1 MADNPFHHDAAAFD
15 PIEVPTGV
23 DVNEAEAK
31 YADLFAEVIWDGVI
45 TAEKRDRLNTAA
57 TTFGLAETRVA
68 QIEQAL
74 TAAHTAIHQVGIV
87 EEAVGKVPVADDEDS
102 GARTMA
108 PLAQASDPRLAALQG
123 RIDVL
128 EGENAK
134 LEEQMEEQSTH
145 TGQLE
150 QLVGQLQHALE
161 STMDDLDKLGGKL
174 NNLGG
179 KLGEIETA
187 GTDSD
192 PDEDEEAPVS
202 TVQPLGAPQDV
213 VAVAVPRAETKASIA
228 ETKVAARP
236 VRSRRTFRASELPP
250 APAALQQEI
259 RLRPSRG
266 DPAEI
271 HRLVRREPRDPQL
284 LRALFDALQRADDV
298 DRRWCI
304 SNVLVFLGEAND
316 EERELYVAHGQTGLV
331 RPRRAINEDE
341 WRELLFHPDENLL
354 TGQIM
359 AEIAPA
365 VLLGHA
371 TAIRTSLAPDEF
383 DPAQRVDPTKST
395 LQAARCVSWASAI
408 LGMQPPTLYAAP
420 DYEGLAR
427 LVLDPKPASKIG
439 REGLMGRSTRE
450 LAFFAGSHLTWYRKE
465 HILAQTLRSM
475 RYLEDCFLA
484 ALMIGNPGLPMTSEI
499 KKRVEPIRQTIA
511 PLLDAP
517 AVERL
522 QGYFARFVE
531 QGGRTNLAEWVA
543 AVKRTAACTGLL
555 LANDLYAA
563 RDMLAIESAEGVQE
577 QVDELI
583 VFFTAGRCTLLRKR
597 IGLAIQVAEGGR
609 DE

>member
-15 PIEVPTGV
+15 PIEAPTGV

-31 YADLFAEVIWDGVI
+31 YAALFAEVIWDGVI
-45 TAEKRDRLNTAA
+45 TAEKRDRLKTAA
-57 TTFGLAETRVA
+57 TTFGLDDARVM

-74 TAAHTAIHQVGIV
+74 TAAHTTIHHVGIV
-87 EEAVGKVPVADDEDS
+87 EEAARKAPVSDAEEP
-102 GARTMA
+102 APQTMA

-128 EGENAK
+128 EGEK
-134 LEEQMEEQSTH
+134 VQLEEEKEELSTR

-161 STMDDLDKLGGKL
+161 STMDDLDKLGGR
-174 NNLGG
+174 
-179 KLGEIETA
+179 LGELETGA
-187 GTDSD
+187 SDSD
-192 PDEDEEAPVS
+192 PDEEDEGPVS
-202 TVQPLGAPQDV
+202 TVQPLGSPEEAPAV
-213 VAVAVPRAETKASIA
+213 VAVAVPRPDA
-228 ETKVAARP
+228 KVSDAAANLGGGP
-236 VRSRRTFRASELPP
+236 VRSRRTFRVSELPP
-250 APAALQQEI
+250 APAELQQEI

-284 LRALFDALQRADDV
+284 LRALFDALQRADDL

-304 SNVLVFLGEAND
+304 SHVLVFLGEAND
-316 EERELYVAHGQTGLV
+316 EERELYVTHGQSGLV

-341 WRELLFHPDENLL
+341 WRELLFHPDESLL

-371 TAIRTSLAPDEF
+371 TAIRASLSPDEF
-383 DPAQRVDPTKST
+383 DPAQRVDPSKST
-395 LQAARCVSWASAI
+395 LQAVRCVSWASAI
-408 LGMQPPTLYAAP
+408 LGLQPPTLYAAP

-427 LVLDPKPASKIG
+427 VVLDPKPASKIG

-499 KKRVEPIRQTIA
+499 KKRVEPIRKTIA
-511 PLLDAP
+511 PLLDES
-517 AVERL
+517 AVQRL

-531 QGGRTNLAEWVA
+531 QGGRTNLAEWVT
-543 AVKRTAACTGLL
+543 AVKRTAASTGLL

-563 RDMLAIESAEGVQE
+563 RDMLAIESPEGIEE

-583 VFFTAGRCTLLRKR
+583 VFFTAGRCSLLRKR

>member
-1 MADNPFHHDAAAFD
+1 MADNPFHHDAAAFE

-23 DVNEAEAK
+23 NVDEAEAK

-45 TAEKRDRLNTAA
+45 TAEKRDRFKTAA
-57 TTFGLAETRVA
+57 TTFGLDEARVT

-74 TAAHTAIHQVGIV
+74 TAAHTTIHHVGIV
-87 EEAVGKVPVADDEDS
+87 EEASRKASVSYEEEPAPQ
-102 GARTMA
+102 TMA
-108 PLAQASDPRLAALQG
+108 PLAQASDPRLAVLQG

-128 EGENAK
+128 EDENAK
-134 LEEQMEEQSTH
+134 LEEEKEEQSTRI
-145 TGQLE
+145 GELE

-161 STMDDLDKLGGKL
+161 STMVDLDKLGA
-174 NNLGG
+174 
-179 KLGEIETA
+179 KLGELEA
-187 GTDSD
+187 AASDSD
-192 PDEDEEAPVS
+192 PDEDDEGPVS
-202 TVQPLGAPQDV
+202 TVQPLASSEEVPAV
-213 VAVAVPRAETKASIA
+213 VAVAVPRPDTKVGDAETKSFAG
-228 ETKVAARP
+228 P

-250 APAALQQEI
+250 APAELQQEI

-271 HRLVRREPRDPQL
+271 HRLVRLEPRDPQL
-284 LRALFDALQRADDV
+284 LRALFAALQRADDL

-316 EERELYVAHGQTGLV
+316 EERDLYVTHGQSGLV

-341 WRELLFHPDENLL
+341 WRELLFHPDESLL

-371 TAIRTSLAPDEF
+371 TAIRASLSPDDF
-383 DPAQRVDPTKST
+383 DPAQRVDPEKST
-395 LQAARCVSWASAI
+395 LQAARCISWASAI
-408 LGMQPPTLYAAP
+408 LGLQPPTLYAAP
-420 DYEGLAR
+420 EYEGLAR

-499 KKRVEPIRQTIA
+499 KKRVEPIRKTIA
-511 PLLDAP
+511 PLLDEV
-517 AVERL
+517 AVQRL

-531 QGGRTNLAEWVA
+531 QGGRTNLAEWVT

-563 RDMLAIESAEGVQE
+563 RDMLAIESPEGLQE
-577 QVDELI
+577 QIDELI
-583 VFFTAGRCTLLRKR
+583 VFFTAGRCSLLRKR
-597 IGLAIQVAEGGR
+597 IGLAIKVAEGGR